1 MIQLGLIA
9 IGFIVLI
16 FYLRG
21 KGRIQRMPENKVV
34 AKSDLLRRQVMSFLK
49 EVREKTTSTKTR
61 RLEIEI
67 ERFQK
72 AMQLDELLEKAEME
86 KNPKKAIDYYLEAL
100 AFIIKNNF
108 ELNRKGEIKEK
119 IRALQEETEVQ
130 HTYSHHGEDS
140 I

>member
-1 MIQLGLIA
+1 
-9 IGFIVLI
+9 
-16 FYLRG
+16 
-21 KGRIQRMPENKVV
+21 MPENKVV

-49 EVREKTTSTKTR
+49 EVREKTTSTKAR

-119 IRALQEETEVQ
+119 IRALQETKVQ